1 MGTLFTARGEKF
13 LSEFNLGEKE
23 AATKMFFLEK
33 KKYLITLL
41 SIHYKTH
48 LSNLSCNM
56 SLFEASELRMN
67 EQN

>member
-33 KKYLITLL
+33 KKIPYHLAFHTL
-41 SIHYKTH
+41 
-48 LSNLSCNM
+48 
-56 SLFEASELRMN
+56 
-67 EQN
+67 QNSFV